1 MFASH
6 LKGQIGILMI
16 LGLSLSGCSAPQTDG
31 NEDSSKNTSKG
42 IQVSNVTECG
52 GDDGSTWYWAP
63 CFSVNLEPFTKMTC
77 KVDALDADGETV
89 ATMTNK
95 FNTLNDGTVV
105 GYGEDT
111 GTQDVPEE
119 LYRSIKS
126 LDVSCDF

>member
-1 MFASH
+1 MIKSSVATRISIGMFLAMS
-6 LKGQIGILMI
+6 I
-16 LGLSLSGCSAPQTDG
+16 SACSVAPTGG
-31 NEDSSKNTSKG
+31 NEGSSETSSMG
-42 IQVSNVTECG
+42 IEVSGVRECG
-52 GDDGSTWYWAP
+52 GNDGETWYWAP

-77 KVDALDADGETV
+77 KVDALDSEGETV

-119 LYRSIKS
+119 LYRAIKS